1 MATQDDINKDLYG
14 KVNDLTKEFA
24 QTNGYLKAIV
34 GQNVELIGLLK
45 KSLYTLACIA
55 FICVLGS
62 LFALI
67 YGAIGRD
74 GLHAVR
80 QAIPERIAD
89 MPGAGDLDKWSN
101 LGKNKE
107 EV

>member
-67 YGAIGRD
+67 YGAIGKD

-80 QAIPERIAD
+80 QAMPERIAD
-89 MPGAGDLDKWSN
+89 LPGSQDFDRWRGR
-101 LGKNKE
+101 
-107 EV
+107 V

>member
-45 KSLYTLACIA
+45 KSLYTLASIA
-55 FICVLGS
+55 FLCVVGS

-80 QAIPERIAD
+80 QAIPERIAT
-89 MPGAGDLDKWSN
+89 MQGAADIDKYFHHQS
-101 LGKNKE
+101 NKE
-107 EV
+107 V